1 MDIVGLGDR
10 TDHIGCLALFLA
22 LHGDSWAKA
31 RSYLQR
37 SLRGFSGFSRE
48 SSLKISLDRSSAI
61 RGTRIF
67 TSTYWSPRIPGLSSD
82 GAPLPRNRKACPVC
96 VPGGIRRVAGPSI
109 VGTSTFVPN
118 AASLTVSGML
128 Q

>member
-1 MDIVGLGDR
+1 MDIVSFGDR

-67 TSTYWSPRIPGLSSD
+67 TSTYWSPRIDRKSTRLNSSH
-82 GAPLPRNRKACPVC
+82 
-96 VPGGIRRVAGPSI
+96 VAISYAVFCLKKKKKTI
-109 VGTSTFVPN
+109 ILVFDI
-118 AASLTVSGML
+118 
-128 Q
+128 